1 MSVELEQARR
11 AEPDWDELRERR
23 VLARVLAAR
32 GEGAARRR
40 RARVAVAFGA
50 GVAVAAAALLVWMRP
65 ATTQPSSGG
74 AVATVAVEGEAGTSR
89 PARLSLRDGSEVFL
103 AASADVRVE
112 SESEGAV
119 RIAQLAGE
127 ARYVVSHRPERSF
140 VVVVEAVEVRVRGT
154 QFVVRRGELE
164 VEVEVEEG
172 RVEVARGDDASMLG
186 AGDALRVRMRADEP
200 TPEPEIV
207 PEPEIAPSEP
217 EPETSSAERSP
228 RPSRRESIEEL
239 TAQADEARRAGR
251 LDDAARALRAATIAE
266 PRDPRV
272 ATAFFT
278 LGRVERARARDV
290 AAAEAFEAAFA
301 RAPHGALA
309 EDALAEAA
317 VSWSAAGRRERA
329 RASARRYLELHPSG
343 LYAERVRHLAE

>member
-1 MSVELEQARR
+1 MSVDLEQARR

-23 VLARVLAAR
+23 VLTRVLAAR

-40 RARVAVAFGA
+40 RARVGIAFGA
-50 GVAVAAAALLVWMRP
+50 GVAVAAALALVWLRP
-65 ATTQPSSGG
+65 AAQPSRGD
-74 AVATVAVEGEAGTSR
+74 AIATVAVEGEAGTSR

-103 AASADVRVE
+103 ASSADVRVE

-140 VVVVEAVEVRVRGT
+140 VVVLEDVEVRVRGT
-154 QFVVRRGELE
+154 QFVVRRGELD

-186 AGDALRVRMRADEP
+186 AGEALRVRMRADEP
-200 TPEPEIV
+200 VVEPEVAPEPVIEAI
-207 PEPEIAPSEP
+207 EP
-217 EPETSSAERSP
+217 EPETSSIERAP
-228 RPSRRESIEEL
+228 RPARRESIEAL
-239 TAQADEARRAGR
+239 LAQADEARRAGR
-251 LDDAARALRAATIAE
+251 LDDAARALRAATTAE

-278 LGRVERARARDV
+278 LGRVERARARDA

-329 RASARRYLELHPSG
+329 RVAAQRYLELHPSG